1 MQRKLDELERE
12 ILTTQDE
19 VKKLQVLIR
28 VNNMLLSRFILQ
40 LQEVRKEFNIPKRQT
55 FFKFELL
62 DEDYQELCNEF
73 TKEKT
78 DKALFHLDRLLL
90 KNKMQCPNNIKK
102 YIKNRLKKKKNN
114 LGDEKG

>member
-1 MQRKLDELERE
+1 MENRLEKIERE
-12 ILTTQDE
+12 IIITQE
-19 VKKLQVLIR
+19 EIKKLQVLTR
-28 VNNMLLSRFILQ
+28 VNNLLLSRFILQ

-78 DKALFHLDRLLL
+78 DKALYHLDRLLL
-90 KNKMQCPNNIKK
+90 SNKQQCPNNIKK
-102 YIKNRLKKKKNN
+102 YIRNRLKKN
-114 LGDEKG
+114 EKG

>member
-1 MQRKLDELERE
+1 MESKLEKIEKELLITQEE
-12 ILTTQDE
+12 I
-19 VKKLQVLIR
+19 KRLQVLTR
-28 VNNMLLSRFILQ
+28 VNNLLLSRFILQ

-78 DKALFHLDRLLL
+78 DKALYHLDRLLL
-90 KNKMQCPNNIKK
+90 KNKQQCPHNIKK
-102 YIKNRLKKKKNN
+102 YIRNKLKKK
-114 LGDEKG
+114 L

>member
-1 MQRKLDELERE
+1 MENRLEKIERE
-12 ILTTQDE
+12 IIITQE
-19 VKKLQVLIR
+19 EIKKLQVLIR
-28 VNNMLLSRFILQ
+28 VNNLLLSRFILQ

-102 YIKNRLKKKKNN
+102 YIRSRLKKKN
-114 LGDEKG
+114 E

>member
-1 MQRKLDELERE
+1 MENRLEKIERE
-12 ILTTQDE
+12 IIIAQE
-19 VKKLQVLIR
+19 EIKKLQVLTR
-28 VNNMLLSRFILQ
+28 VNNLLLSRFILQ

-78 DKALFHLDRLLL
+78 DKALYRLDRLLL
-90 KNKMQCPNNIKK
+90 SNKQQCPNNIKK
-102 YIKNRLKKKKNN
+102 YIRNKLKKN
-114 LGDEKG
+114 EKG